1 MIVGYLSGISG
12 VFTNSETL
20 KVTKN
25 IQGLTKLLFEE
36 DAMFNRIIGVFKL
49 DVKTFEDIEH
59 DETATGQAAI
69 VVALV
74 ALLAGVGSGLGA
86 QIGEGS
92 FLKSFLFTLIW
103 AFVGWFLWSA
113 VSYFVG
119 TRLFG
124 GQATLNEMLRVIGY
138 AQAPQLLGIIPC
150 IGGLVGAIWALIA
163 GFIAIRQGLDLDN
176 TKAFLTALIG
186 FGVLIVGYIII
197 GLFLA
202 PVGAL
207 LTGG

>member
-1 MIVGYLSGISG
+1 
-12 VFTNSETL
+12 
-20 KVTKN
+20 
-25 IQGLTKLLFEE
+25 
-36 DAMFNRIIGVFKL
+36 MFNRIMGVFKL
-49 DVKTFEDIEH
+49 DVNTFEEIEH
-59 DETATGQAAI
+59 DESATGQAAL

-86 QIGEGS
+86 RIGNGDFLTS
-92 FLKSFLFTLIW
+92 FIFTLIW

-119 TRLFG
+119 TSLFG
-124 GQATLNEMLRVIGY
+124 GKATLNEMLRVIGF

-150 IGGLVGAIWALIA
+150 LGGLVGAIWALIA

-186 FGVLIVGYIII
+186 FGVLLVGYLII
-197 GLFLA
+197 GFFLA
-202 PVGAL
+202 PIGAL
-207 LTGG
+207 MAR

>member
-1 MIVGYLSGISG
+1 VGYLSGISG

-92 FLKSFLFTLIW
+92 FLKSFLFTLVW